1 MEQMR
6 VHKRAMAI
14 LALFSMLLILLLA
27 WISQTNGGSYT
38 VGQLDGVIHDQA
50 QQISECITL
59 DKTVEI
65 HFLQDCLQPVAV
77 LISCFLFELSLFE
90 EGKRLWGYADNTL
103 VSLCIRMNN

>member
-14 LALFSMLLILLLA
+14 IVLFSLLLVLFLAL
-27 WISQTNGGSYT
+27 ISKTNGGFYT
-38 VGQLDGVIHDQA
+38 VGQLDGAIHDQA

-65 HFLQDCLQPVAV
+65 HHLQDCLQPVLV
-77 LISCFLFELSLFE
+77 FVSCFLFQLFLVTDGKSL
-90 EGKRLWGYADNTL
+90 LGYADNTL
-103 VSLCIRMNN
+103 VSLCVCMNN